1 MIILKGLGSYN
12 PVNLLIYIALC
23 IILWLSPLL
32 SNQASSIYIDSD
44 PMPAYEWLQTLIMTK
59 EWFLL
64 SKIGALVLVMLQGI
78 FLIGILNQFN
88 LIGTRSYLPGIIFIL
103 LTSNVPEYQLLHPI
117 LLANTLLL
125 LAWNLLLNAETKPDS
140 MGAYFNSSFLIGLA
154 TLFYPNYIYFLLVF
168 IISTSLNR
176 VPGIREVGML
186 LLGTI
191 MVWYIY
197 LSIFYLTTN
206 QIETSGIS
214 TDLSFSLKEM
224 TSMKPALILFFIY
237 FGLLLLLS
245 SAYSTRLISTQK
257 VQLRRNQKF
266 LFLWFILCILI
277 FLFTNSSFELIYTV
291 SIPIA
296 ILFSLYLSSTGYRWA
311 KEIVFILLLGITFIN
326 QVYPDFNF

>member
-1 MIILKGLGSYN
+1 M
-12 PVNLLIYIALC
+12 
-23 IILWLSPLL
+23 
-32 SNQASSIYIDSD
+32 
-44 PMPAYEWLQTLIMTK
+44 
-59 EWFLL
+59 
-64 SKIGALVLVMLQGI
+64 SKIGALILVMLQGI

-140 MGAYFNSSFLIGLA
+140 IGAYFNSSVLIGLA
-154 TLFYPNYIYFLLVF
+154 TLFYPNYIYFLLIF

-176 VPGIREVGML
+176 VPRIREVGML

-197 LSIFYLTTN
+197 LSIFYLTTH

-266 LFLWFILCILI
+266 LFLWFILCTLI

-296 ILFSLYLSSTGYRWA
+296 ILFSLYLSSTGYRWT
-311 KEIVFILLLGITFIN
+311 KEIAFILLLGITFIN